1 MASRAFKDINLSFKR
16 HPVTN
21 DVVVIRDEDAIKRS
35 VKNIIFTILGEK
47 PFNPNFGSVINDSL
61 FELNTSLNEIRI
73 ADEINSSLLNHEPR
87 IANIDAT
94 VEIMPD
100 SNEMNCTVQYDI
112 VGIPAPTQ
120 TVDVLLFP
128 ASCLLYT
135 SPSPRDLVIS
145 RMPSSA

>member
-21 DVVVIRDEDAIKRS
+21 DVITIRDEDAIKRS

-47 PFNPNFGSVINDSL
+47 PFEPEFGSVINDSL
-61 FELNTSLNEIRI
+61 FELSTSLNEMRV
-73 ADEINSSLLNHEPR
+73 ADEIKQSLLNYEPR
-87 IANIDAT
+87 IDNIKID
-94 VEIMPD
+94 VLIYPD
-100 SNEMNCTVQYDI
+100 SNDLNCTVQYDI

-128 ASCLLYT
+128 A
-135 SPSPRDLVIS
+135 RV
-145 RMPSSA
+145 